1 MLALNRRATLAGLAA
16 AGFALAFGAKLR
28 AFAASIA
35 VKATKI
41 VNTVT
46 SEPREEGGTPT
57 PVAESQELPPETV
70 IATAKESAAEFTYAD
85 GAILVVGQRSA
96 ATLSGAE
103 NRAVMT
109 KGAFRVRA
117 TGVASAA
124 LASPLLA
131 IEARNAEF
139 VVAVADGQT
148 ICGVVAGEITCTSI
162 KKGTSA
168 KVGAG
173 ESIAWVSGSF
183 GGGVTKGVFQ
193 TADIAVDQGIE
204 AAALA
209 WTPAVAPPPAPQ

>member
-1 MLALNRRATLAGLAA
+1 MFALTRRAALTGLAA
-16 AGFALAFGAKLR
+16 AFAFGAKLR
-28 AFAASIA
+28 AFAASTA

-46 SEPREEGGTPT
+46 SEPRDGGGAPT
-57 PVAESQELPPETV
+57 PIAEGQDLPPETT
-70 IATAKESAAEFTYAD
+70 ITTARQSAAAFTYAD
-85 GAILVVGQRSA
+85 GAVLVVGQRSA

-103 NRAVMT
+103 NRALMT

-117 TGVASAA
+117 SGVASAA

-168 KVGAG
+168 RVGAG

-183 GGGVTKGVFQ
+183 GGGVTRGIFQ